1 MPEVSWDGKV
11 CVATWKSPAGELRSL
26 VSCAELMD
34 GVSHTQSGARVG
46 VRSLGFA
53 ADAVRFALDLLSQS
67 RAEASPTL
75 FAPCRLDHARV
86 GWRVLRFLG
95 KTFFAA
101 SLELTLRRP
110 PSDASGPE
118 TLPSGKRFWLEPVL
132 WQSSDR

>member
-1 MPEVSWDGKV
+1 MAR
-11 CVATWKSPAGELRSL
+11 CVWQHGRAAAGELRSL
-26 VSCAELMD
+26 VSRAELMD
-34 GVSHTQSGARVG
+34 AVSHTQSGAPVG
-46 VRSLGFA
+46 VHSLGFA

-75 FAPCRLDHARV
+75 FAPFRLDHARV

-101 SLELTLRRP
+101 SLELTRRRP

>member
-1 MPEVSWDGKV
+1 MQ
-11 CVATWKSPAGELRSL
+11 CLTRSP
-26 VSCAELMD
+26 D
-34 GVSHTQSGARVG
+34 HQSGCVPSDSPQMLYG
-46 VRSLGFA
+46 SLWICF
-53 ADAVRFALDLLSQS
+53 R

-101 SLELTLRRP
+101 SLELTRRRP

>member
-1 MPEVSWDGKV
+1 MAR
-11 CVATWKSPAGELRSL
+11 CVWQHGRAAAGELRSP
-26 VSCAELMD
+26 VSRAELMD
-34 GVSHTQSGARVG
+34 AVSHTQSGAPVG

-101 SLELTLRRP
+101 SLELTPQAALRCQR
-110 PSDASGPE
+110 SGDFAQRKTFLARAGFVAIIGPM
-118 TLPSGKRFWLEPVL
+118 R
-132 WQSSDR
+132 

>member
-26 VSCAELMD
+26 VSRAELMD
-34 GVSHTQSGARVG
+34 AVSHTQSGAPVG

-75 FAPCRLDHARV
+75 LHHVVWIMQELDGESYDFWEKH
-86 GWRVLRFLG
+86 FLP
-95 KTFFAA
+95 
-101 SLELTLRRP
+101 RP
-110 PSDASGPE
+110 
-118 TLPSGKRFWLEPVL
+118 LN
-132 WQSSDR
+132 